1 MILYHASN
9 TEVKMPMLVESNR
22 MLDFGPGF
30 YTTTN
35 REQAVRFAKSVVAR
49 RGGQAVLNV
58 YEFDESA
65 FSSCLVRKFD
75 FPSAAWLDFVAA
87 NRSGIY
93 AGERYDL
100 IMGPVANDNVY
111 TTIGLYMQGFMSRGA
126 TISELRVKKLYDQI
140 VFATPQA
147 FRFLKHLSTEVL

>member
-9 TEVKMPMLVESNR
+9 AEVKKPMLVESNR

-30 YTTTN
+30 YMTTN

-49 RGGQAVLNV
+49 RGGQSVLNV

-100 IMGPVANDNVY
+100 IMLPVPVS
-111 TTIGLYMQGFMSRGA
+111 IPMWFSLYFQRS
-126 TISELRVKKLYDQI
+126 
-140 VFATPQA
+140 
-147 FRFLKHLSTEVL
+147 